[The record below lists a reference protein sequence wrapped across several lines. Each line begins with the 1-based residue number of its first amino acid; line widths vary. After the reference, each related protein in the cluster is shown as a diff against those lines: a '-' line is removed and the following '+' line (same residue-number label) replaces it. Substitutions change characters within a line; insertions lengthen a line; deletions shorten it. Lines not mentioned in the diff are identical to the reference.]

1 MTEIFLS
8 ISFGS
13 EGVTLYD
20 NTDILD
26 HRNLVDSDLMT
37 IAQASPSLITISYT
51 MIIFKWQSL
60 MTDD

>member
-20 NTDILD
+20 NTDIVD

-37 IAQASPSLITISYT
+37 IAQVS
-51 MIIFKWQSL
+51 Q
-60 MTDD
+60 MTFL